1 MESPGN
7 PLFHHQE
14 TTLHDGSGEV
24 LFMTSVAEAAPSENA
39 TPITCSSCDSI
50 AKVILKTPLQQLR
63 SQFPSLATSQILL
76 VSCLTKLTLALTA
89 FDETAPGWQSSDSLC
104 IIATQMNHCLLIQVN
119 MLC

>member
-50 AKVILKTPLQQLR
+50 AKVI
-63 SQFPSLATSQILL
+63 SENPSSAIEIP
-76 VSCLTKLTLALTA
+76 VSLSCDKPDSSGLCLTKLTLALTA
-89 FDETAPGWQSSDSLC
+89 FDETAPGWQSSNSLC